1 MFLILALGSL
11 YTITYQNVSATGE
24 EIVSNTI
31 EINNN
36 TANGPVLIDYDGFG
50 RSIANIGDLNGDGIL
65 DIAVGADG
73 GDAGG
78 ENKGAIHVMLM
89 NSNGTVS
96 NTIEINDLTAN
107 GPVLND
113 GDGFGRSIANIGN
126 LNGVG
131 ISDIAVGAD
140 RDDAGGENK
149 GAIHVI
155 FMNSNGTVSNTIVI
169 NDLTANGPVL
179 NNNDGFGRSIANIGD
194 LNGDGISDIAVGAR
208 NDDAGG
214 TDRGAIHVMFMNSNG
229 SVSNTIEINDLTANG
244 PVLIDFDYFGSSIAN
259 IGDLNGDGISDIAV
273 GADGDGLGLFT
284 IGAIHVL
291 LMNSNGSVSST
302 IKINNNT
309 ANGPVLIDYD
319 SKFGSSIANIGDLNG
334 DGIFDI
340 AVGETGNGLGVYTI
354 GAIHVML
361 MNSNGSVS
369 NTIEINNNTANGP
382 VLNAFDSNFGS
393 SIVNIG
399 DLNNDGV
406 LDIAVG
412 ATGDDAGGT
421 DRGAIHVLFI
431 NSSTLLPTITNITS
445 NATSSGVLKVGDTL
459 SFTLTLDSA
468 ENGATINGAYNSVPL
483 SWNSIDNGTTYT
495 ATYTI
500 SEGDA
505 DQITPLQITG
515 VTITDSAGST
525 SLPFDGTDILDT
537 IDANSPQFSSAQTLS
552 ISQIA
557 ITLDHN
563 VTNSAATPNDFTL
576 GGVTDGSINS
586 IVSVLNN
593 IITLDVTGAT
603 ISDSDNVTI
612 SYTRTSGSFDDVSGN
627 QLLDFAENV
636 TNNLDFTPPIITLN
650 GDNPQIIELGVDYT
664 ELGATTNDGSQVT
677 INATE
682 FTNAIGIYSIYYDSV
697 DASGNRATQVVRTV
711 SVIADTIP
719 TFCAPPDSGDW
730 IIDVSCTVNASATA
744 QENVIVQ
751 NNSILIIPSEITL
764 DIDFAAFNLTVQS
777 GSGVL
782 IKSGGTV
789 T

>member
-11 YTITYQNVSATGE
+11 SVITYQNVSATGE

-36 TANGPVLIDYDGFG
+36 TANGPVLNDGDNFGSSIANIGDLNNDGISDIVVSAHNDDTGGTSSGAIHVLFMNSNGSVSNIIEINNNTANGPVLNDGDGFG
-50 RSIANIGDLNGDGIL
+50 FSIANIGDLNNDGTLDIAVGALGDDAGGTNRGAIHVLFMNSNGTVSNTIEINNLTANGPVLNDGDLFGSSIANIGDLNNDGTLDIAVGATRDDAGGPIRGAIHVLFMNSNGTVSNTIEINSNTASGPALNDGDLFGSSIANIGDLNGDGTL
-65 DIAVGADG
+65 DIAVGATSDN
-73 GDAGG
+73 AGG
-78 ENKGAIHVMLM
+78 LIRGAIHVMLM
-89 NSNGTVS
+89 NSSGTVS

-107 GPVLND
+107 GPALNN
-113 GDGFGRSIANIGN
+113 GDGFGI
-126 LNGVG
+126 
-131 ISDIAVGAD
+131 
-140 RDDAGGENK
+140 
-149 GAIHVI
+149 
-155 FMNSNGTVSNTIVI
+155 
-169 NDLTANGPVL
+169 
-179 NNNDGFGRSIANIGD
+179 SIANIGD
-194 LNGDGISDIAVGAR
+194 LNGDGTIDIAVGADY
-208 NDDAGG
+208 DDAGG
-214 TDRGAIHVMFMNSNG
+214 SNSGAIHVMF
-229 SVSNTIEINDLTANG
+229 
-244 PVLIDFDYFGSSIAN
+244 
-259 IGDLNGDGISDIAV
+259 
-273 GADGDGLGLFT
+273 
-284 IGAIHVL
+284 
-291 LMNSNGSVSST
+291 
-302 IKINNNT
+302 
-309 ANGPVLIDYD
+309 
-319 SKFGSSIANIGDLNG
+319 
-334 DGIFDI
+334 
-340 AVGETGNGLGVYTI
+340 
-354 GAIHVML
+354 

-382 VLNAFDSNFGS
+382 VLNDGDGFGI
-393 SIVNIG
+393 SIANIG
-399 DLNNDGV
+399 DLNNDGT

-412 ATGDDAGGT
+412 ATRDDAGGPNS
-421 DRGAIHVLFI
+421 GAIHVFFMADI
-431 NSSTLLPTITNITS
+431 IPPTIINITS
-445 NATSSGVLKVGDTL
+445 NTTSSGVLKVGDTI

-468 ENGATINGAYNSVPL
+468 ENGASINGAYNSVPL

-500 SEGDA
+500 FEGDA

-515 VTITDSAGST
+515 VTITDSAGNT

-563 VTNSAATPNDFTL
+563 VTDSAATPNDFTL
-576 GGVTDGSINS
+576 GGVTGASIDS

-593 IITLDVTGAT
+593 TITLDVTGTT

-612 SYTRTSGSFDDVSGN
+612 SYARTSGSFDDVSGN
-627 QLLDFAENV
+627 SLLNFAENV

-650 GDNPQIIELGVDYT
+650 GDNPQIIELGEDYT
-664 ELGATTNDGSQVT
+664 ELGATTSDGSQVT

-711 SVIADTIP
+711 SVVEATIP
-719 TFCAPPDSGDW
+719 TFCAPPGSGDW

>member
-11 YTITYQNVSATGE
+11 YTITYQNVSATGD

-36 TANGPVLIDYDGFG
+36 TANGPVLNDSDNFGF
-50 RSIANIGDLNGDGIL
+50 SIAD
-65 DIAVGADG
+65 
-73 GDAGG
+73 
-78 ENKGAIHVMLM
+78 
-89 NSNGTVS
+89 
-96 NTIEINDLTAN
+96 
-107 GPVLND
+107 
-113 GDGFGRSIANIGN
+113 
-126 LNGVG
+126 
-131 ISDIAVGAD
+131 
-140 RDDAGGENK
+140 
-149 GAIHVI
+149 
-155 FMNSNGTVSNTIVI
+155 
-169 NDLTANGPVL
+169 
-179 NNNDGFGRSIANIGD
+179 IGD
-194 LNGDGISDIAVGAR
+194 LNGDGISDIAVGATG
-208 NDDAGG
+208 DDAGG
-214 TDRGAIHVMFMNSNG
+214 SNSGAIHVMFMNSNGSVSNTIEINNNTTNGPVLNGGDSFGYSIANIGDLNNDGISDIAVGATGDDAGGANRGAIHVMFMDSNGTVSNTIEINNLTANGPVLNNNDLFGSSIANIGDLNGDGIFDIAVGAIGDDAGGASRGAIHVMFMNSNGSVSDTIEINNNTANGPVLNDVDYFGSSIANIGDLNNDGISDIAVGADGDGVASIVIGAIHVMLMNSDGSVSSTIEINNNTANGPVLNSNLDNFGSSIANIGDLNNDGISDIAVGAIGDDASRGAIHVMLMNSNG

-244 PVLIDFDYFGSSIAN
+244 PVLNGGDQFGSSIVN

-273 GADGDGLGLFT
+273 GA
-284 IGAIHVL
+284 
-291 LMNSNGSVSST
+291 
-302 IKINNNT
+302 
-309 ANGPVLIDYD
+309 
-319 SKFGSSIANIGDLNG
+319 
-334 DGIFDI
+334 
-340 AVGETGNGLGVYTI
+340 
-354 GAIHVML
+354 
-361 MNSNGSVS
+361 
-369 NTIEINNNTANGP
+369 
-382 VLNAFDSNFGS
+382 
-393 SIVNIG
+393 
-399 DLNNDGV
+399 
-406 LDIAVG
+406 
-412 ATGDDAGGT
+412 TGDDVGGSN
-421 DRGAIHVLFI
+421 RGAIHVLFI
-431 NSSTLLPTITNITS
+431 NSSTLLPPIITNITS
-445 NATSSGVLKVGDTL
+445 NTTSSGVLKVGDTI

-468 ENGATINGAYNSVPL
+468 ENGTTINGAYNSVPL

-515 VTITDSAGST
+515 VTITDSAGNT

-563 VTNSAATPNDFTL
+563 VTNSAATPTDFTL
-576 GGVTDGSINS
+576 GGVTGASINS
-586 IVSVLNN
+586 IVSVSNN
-593 IITLDVTGAT
+593 TITLDVTGAT

-627 QLLDFAENV
+627 SLLDFAENV

-650 GDNPQIIELGVDYT
+650 GDNPQIIKLDDGYT
-664 ELGATTNDGSQVT
+664 ELGATTSDGSQVT

-697 DASGNRATQVVRTV
+697 DASGNSATQVVRIV
-711 SVIADTIP
+711 SVVAATIP
-719 TFCAPPDSGDW
+719 TFCAPPGSGDW

>member
-11 YTITYQNVSATGE
+11 YTITYQNVSATGD

-36 TANGPVLIDYDGFG
+36 TANGPVL
-50 RSIANIGDLNGDGIL
+50 SNGD
-65 DIAVGADG
+65 
-73 GDAGG
+73 
-78 ENKGAIHVMLM
+78 N
-89 NSNGTVS
+89 
-96 NTIEINDLTAN
+96 
-107 GPVLND
+107 
-113 GDGFGRSIANIGN
+113 
-126 LNGVG
+126 
-131 ISDIAVGAD
+131 
-140 RDDAGGENK
+140 
-149 GAIHVI
+149 
-155 FMNSNGTVSNTIVI
+155 
-169 NDLTANGPVL
+169 
-179 NNNDGFGRSIANIGD
+179 
-194 LNGDGISDIAVGAR
+194 
-208 NDDAGG
+208 
-214 TDRGAIHVMFMNSNG
+214 
-229 SVSNTIEINDLTANG
+229 
-244 PVLIDFDYFGSSIAN
+244 FGSSIAN
-259 IGDLNGDGISDIAV
+259 IGDLNNDGVFDIAV
-273 GADGDGLGLFT
+273 GA
-284 IGAIHVL
+284 
-291 LMNSNGSVSST
+291 
-302 IKINNNT
+302 INDD
-309 ANGPVLIDYD
+309 AG
-319 SKFGSSIANIGDLNG
+319 
-334 DGIFDI
+334 
-340 AVGETGNGLGVYTI
+340 GENR

-382 VLNAFDSNFGS
+382 VLNDHDTFGY
-393 SIVNIG
+393 SIANIG
-399 DLNNDGV
+399 NFNNIG
-406 LDIAVG
+406 LSDIAVG

-421 DRGAIHVLFI
+421 DRGAIHVMFMNSDGTVSNTIEINDLTANGPVLNDGDSFGFSIANIGDLNGDGISDIAVGTPNDDAGGTDRGAIHVMFMNSDGSVSSTIEINNNTANGPVLNDVDYFGSSIANIGDLNGDGISDIAVGAYNDDAGGLDRGTIHVMLMNSDGSVSSTIEINDNTANGPVLINYGKFGSSIANIGDLNNDSTLDIAVGAYFDGTSGTAKGAIHVMLMNSNGSVSSTIKINNNTANGPVLDITDFFGSSIANIGDLNNDGVLDIAVGATADDAGGTDRGAIHVMLI

-445 NATSSGVLKVGDTL
+445 NTTSSGVLKVGDTI

-563 VTNSAATPNDFTL
+563 VTNSAATPTDFTL
-576 GGVTDGSINS
+576 GGVTGASIDS

-593 IITLDVTGAT
+593 IITLGITGAT

-612 SYTRTSGSFDDVSGN
+612 SYTRTSGSFDDVSGDS
-627 QLLDFAENV
+627 LLDFAENV
-636 TNNLDFTPPIITLN
+636 ANNLDFTPPIITLN
-650 GDNPQIIELGVDYT
+650 GDNPQIIELDDGYT
-664 ELGATTNDGSQVT
+664 ELGATTSDDSQVT

-697 DASGNRATQVVRTV
+697 DASGNHATQVVRTV
-711 SVIADTIP
+711 SVIEATIP
-719 TFCAPPDSGDW
+719 TFCAPPGSGDW

>member
-11 YTITYQNVSATGE
+11 YTITYQNASATGD
-24 EIVSNTI
+24 EIVSNTIEINDLTANGPVLNNDDYFGISIANIGDLNNDGISDIAVGAISDDAGGADRGAIHVMLMNSSGSVSSTI

-36 TANGPVLIDYDGFG
+36 TANGPALNDGDRFGTSIANIGDLNGDGTFDIAVGTPNDDAGDDNSGAIHVMLMNSSGSISSTIEINDLTANGPALNKDDYFG
-50 RSIANIGDLNGDGIL
+50 TSIANIGDLNGDGIS
-65 DIAVGADG
+65 DIAVGATRD
-73 GDAGG
+73 DAGG
-78 ENKGAIHVMLM
+78 ADRGAIHVMFM
-89 NSNGTVS
+89 NSSGTVS

-113 GDGFGRSIANIGN
+113 GDGFGRSIANIG
-126 LNGVG
+126 
-131 ISDIAVGAD
+131 
-140 RDDAGGENK
+140 
-149 GAIHVI
+149 
-155 FMNSNGTVSNTIVI
+155 
-169 NDLTANGPVL
+169 
-179 NNNDGFGRSIANIGD
+179 D
-194 LNGDGISDIAVGAR
+194 LNGDGISDIAVGAIS
-208 NDDAGG
+208 DDAGG
-214 TDRGAIHVMFMNSNG
+214 ADSGAIHVMLMNSNG
-229 SVSNTIEINDLTANG
+229 SISSTIEINNNTANG
-244 PVLIDFDYFGSSIAN
+244 PALNDGDYFGSSIAN

-273 GADGDGLGLFT
+273 GATSDDTGGS
-284 IGAIHVL
+284 
-291 LMNSNGSVSST
+291 NS
-302 IKINNNT
+302 
-309 ANGPVLIDYD
+309 
-319 SKFGSSIANIGDLNG
+319 
-334 DGIFDI
+334 
-340 AVGETGNGLGVYTI
+340 GV
-354 GAIHVML
+354 IHVML

-369 NTIEINNNTANGP
+369 STIEINSNTANGP
-382 VLNAFDSNFGS
+382 ALNKDDGFGI
-393 SIVNIG
+393 SIANIG
-399 DLNNDGV
+399 DLNGDGV

-412 ATGDDAGGT
+412 AYNDDAGGSN
-421 DRGAIHVLFI
+421 RGAIHVLFI

-445 NATSSGVLKVGDTL
+445 NTTSFGVLKVGDTI

-468 ENGATINGAYNSVPL
+468 ENGATINGTYNSVPL

-500 SEGDA
+500 FEGDA

-515 VTITDSAGST
+515 VTITDSAGNT
-525 SLPFDGTDILDT
+525 SLPYDGTDILDT

-563 VTNSAATPNDFTL
+563 VTVSAATPTDFAL
-576 GGVTDGSINS
+576 GGVTGASINS
-586 IVSVLNN
+586 IVSVSNN
-593 IITLDVTGAT
+593 IITLGITGAT

-612 SYTRTSGSFDDVSGN
+612 SYARTSGSFDDVSGN
-627 QLLDFAENV
+627 SLLDFAENV
-636 TNNLDFTPPIITLN
+636 ANNLDFTPPIITLN
-650 GDNPQIIELGVDYT
+650 GDNPQIIELGDGYT
-664 ELGATTNDGSQVT
+664 ELGATTSDGSQVT

-697 DASGNRATQVVRTV
+697 DASGNSATQVVRTV
-711 SVIADTIP
+711 NVVEVTIP